1 MNSFFQS
8 MVSPFPR
15 HTEIMVDCRMAAGI
29 AGLPGNPT
37 GPETSEFMVFLL
49 RRK

>member
-15 HTEIMVDCRMAAGI
+15 HIEIMDDCRMAAGF
-29 AGLPGNPT
+29 AGSLGNSAGFET
-37 GPETSEFMVFLL
+37 GGFMVFLL

>member
-15 HTEIMVDCRMAAGI
+15 HTEILIECQTVAGT
-29 AGLPGNPT
+29 AGWPGISIGFET
-37 GPETSEFMVFLL
+37 GGFMVFLL